1 MKTPKR
7 MAEYISQSMK
17 VGSKDAAVLLYSPGA
32 YPYFED
38 LAGNADRIF
47 YFEEVRRA
55 ALKLMAKA
63 RPQEQKGQNTQGKRT
78 DLTEEEKRI
87 AHEIEKLG
95 SADRSIFGGIE
106 NL

>member
-17 VGSKDAAVLLYSPGA
+17 VVSKDAAVLLYSPGA

-55 ALKLMAKA
+55 
-63 RPQEQKGQNTQGKRT
+63 
-78 DLTEEEKRI
+78 
-87 AHEIEKLG
+87 H
-95 SADRSIFGGIE
+95 
-106 NL
+106 